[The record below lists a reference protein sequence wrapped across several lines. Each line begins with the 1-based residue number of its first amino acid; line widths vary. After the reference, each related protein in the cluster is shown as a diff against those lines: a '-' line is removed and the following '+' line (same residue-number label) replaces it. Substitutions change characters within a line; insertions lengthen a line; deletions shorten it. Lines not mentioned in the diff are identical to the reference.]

1 MIKSLLLLFCLC
13 SYTQSFSQEI
23 HFKTKVTASPYVYID
38 RDTVEIKVFKYY
50 ITKLQLWKQQ
60 QLVYTDKRG
69 AFLIDGLSD
78 ATYYLANKK
87 NYDSLSF
94 TLGIDSAIQRKGALG
109 KDLDPTNGMYWAWQS
124 GYIHF
129 KLETHSLSNQP
140 LQLHIGGYAYPFNT
154 LQQLGFKVTN
164 TKNNSLQFDLSQF
177 LQHINSQKVYK
188 IMSPCA
194 EAVTISAIIA
204 QSFSVVNE

>member
-109 KDLDPTNGMYWAWQS
+109 KDLDPTNG
-124 GYIHF
+124 
-129 KLETHSLSNQP
+129 LSTSAFADANCCNTSIVKRFTKSCRPARKP
-140 LQLHIGGYAYPFNT
+140 LLFLLLLHNPF
-154 LQQLGFKVTN
+154 L
-164 TKNNSLQFDLSQF
+164 
-177 LQHINSQKVYK
+177 
-188 IMSPCA
+188 
-194 EAVTISAIIA
+194 
-204 QSFSVVNE
+204 

>member
-1 MIKSLLLLFCLC
+1 
-13 SYTQSFSQEI
+13 
-23 HFKTKVTASPYVYID
+23 
-38 RDTVEIKVFKYY
+38 VEIKVLKYY

-60 QLVYTDKRG
+60 QLVYTDQRG

-78 ATYYLANKK
+78 ATYYLAIKK
-87 NYDSLSF
+87 PYDSLSF

-129 KLETHSLSNQP
+129 KLETHSSNNKP

-154 LQQLGFKVTN
+154 IQQLGFNVTS
-164 TKNNSLQFDLSQF
+164 TKKISIQFELLKLLQQ
-177 LQHINSQKVYK
+177 INSQKVYK
-188 IMSPCA
+188 IMSPSA
-194 EAVTISAIIA
+194 EAVLIASFIA
-204 QSFSVVNE
+204 QSFSISNE

>member
-13 SYTQSFSQEI
+13 SCSQSFSQQI
-23 HFKTKVTASPYVYID
+23 HFKTKASTSPYVYLD
-38 RDTVEIKVFKYY
+38 QDTVEIKVLKYY

-60 QLVYTDKRG
+60 QLVYTDQRG

-78 ATYYLANKK
+78 ATYYLAIKK
-87 NYDSLSF
+87 PYDSLSF

-109 KDLDPTNGMYWAWQS
+109 RDLDPTNGMYWAWQS

-129 KLETHSLSNQP
+129 KLETHSSNNKP

-154 LQQLGFKVTN
+154 IQQLGFNVTS
-164 TKNNSLQFDLSQF
+164 TKKISIQFELLKLLQQ
-177 LQHINSQKVYK
+177 INSQNVYK
-188 IMSPCA
+188 IMSPSA
-194 EAVTISAIIA
+194 EAVLIASFIA
-204 QSFSVVNE
+204 QSFSISNE